1 MNIHSANLADKIEK
15 RSEAGGGGS
24 SGKSHKKKKGSSGK
38 TATTSSKM
46 QILTELKKMTA
57 QELYSCSHAVPMLHD
72 TAVELCVE
80 KRTALPLGAGDLESR
95 GMPES
100 ESFHSF
106 VMDMDQEDS
115 SPQVS
120 IHFRSRVLN
129 PVKLSLHRS
138 QVCLSITLSFYFPKG
153 CLEIDIHI

>member
-1 MNIHSANLADKIEK
+1 MSCFVFRLLVQVTDMNIHSANLADKIEK
-15 RSEAGGGGS
+15 RSEARG
-24 SGKSHKKKKGSSGK
+24 GKSQKKKKPSDTS
-38 TATTSSKM
+38 SSKM

-80 KRTALPLGAGDLESR
+80 KRTKAFCDPEGGSR
-95 GMPES
+95 GIPES

-106 VMDMDQEDS
+106 VMDMDQEE
-115 SPQVS
+115 SPEVN
-120 IHFRSRVLN
+120 INFRSRVLN

-138 QVCLSITLSFYFPKG
+138 QVRLMSHYYKG
-153 CLEIDIHI
+153 FE

>member
-15 RSEAGGGGS
+15 RSGS
-24 SGKSHKKKKGSSGK
+24 GGKSHKKKKGGSSDK
-38 TATTSSKM
+38 TASSKM

-80 KRTALPLGAGDLESR
+80 KRTALPLGAGGGDPDCR

-138 QVCLSITLSFYFPKG
+138 QVCLWITLSF
-153 CLEIDIHI
+153 LS